1 MKKILL
7 LLVILV
13 SVSMFS
19 QTGTYNFTQSLNT
32 RFEKLFID
40 NKSILV
46 VLDKPNYG
54 DVKLIINNHEA
65 YFDSEGWVEKF
76 TNDATESHLIYY
88 TLVNRKTKERV
99 AFKFY
104 YEGLNPTAIFIF
116 SDGKQLHLQN
126 ELRF

>member
-1 MKKILL
+1 MKKLLL
-7 LLVILV
+7 LLVMLV

-19 QTGTYNFTQSLNT
+19 QIGTYNFTWSLNT
-32 RFEKLFID
+32 RVEVHSKE
-40 NKSILV
+40 NKSTLI

-65 YFDSEGWVEKF
+65 YFKSESRCEEF
-76 TNDATESHLIYY
+76 TNEATGTRLLYYSLI
-88 TLVNRKTKERV
+88 NRRTKERV
-99 AFKFY
+99 ALKFY

-116 SDGKQLHLQN
+116 SDGKELHLQN

>member
-7 LLVILV
+7 LLAMLV

-19 QTGTYNFTQSLNT
+19 QIGTYNFTWSLNT
-32 RFEKLFID
+32 RVEVYSKE
-40 NKSILV
+40 NKSTLV
-46 VLDKPNYG
+46 LLDKPNYG

-76 TNDATESHLIYY
+76 TNDATGSHLIYY
-88 TLVNRKTKERV
+88 TLINRRTKERV
-99 AFKFY
+99 TFKFY
-104 YEGLNPTAIFIF
+104 YEGLNPVAIFIF

>member
-7 LLVILV
+7 LLVMLL
-13 SVSMFS
+13 STSMFS
-19 QTGTYNFTQSLNT
+19 QIGTHNFTQSLNT
-32 RFEKLFID
+32 KAGGFFVN
-40 NKSILV
+40 NKSTLV

-65 YFDSEGWVEKF
+65 YFKSESRCEEF
-76 TNDATESHLIYY
+76 TNVATGTRLLYYSLI
-88 TLVNRKTKERV
+88 NRLTKEKV
-99 AFKFY
+99 ALKFY

-116 SDGKQLHLQN
+116 SNGKQLLLQN